1 MIITYDCRYP
11 VEPLPLASTS
21 VSTDQ
26 LQSVSSSSTDLLTH
40 NHGNTA
46 VSSAD
51 TRHAAAASQPSSAA
65 AVTELE
71 QEDVS

>member
-26 LQSVSSSSTDLLTH
+26 LQSVCSSSTDLLTH
-40 NHGNTA
+40 SQGNTTTA

-51 TRHAAAASQPSSAA
+51 TRHAASQSATA
-65 AVTELE
+65 AVTEQE
-71 QEDVS
+71 QEEVT